1 MRLKKMA
8 LVVAT
13 FVFFA
18 NSATANDVMIDLSV
32 LDEITPSSYSD
43 DSLLFPV
50 LPKQEKPKV
59 KPIITK
65 KAVKKTK
72 PVVKNVN
79 KPKKAIIKTET
90 LPKAES
96 TPSQEEVVVVDVE
109 PVLEKTNAKV
119 YVEPIIA
126 EKNSENVVLQQKE
139 NDSIV
144 DKSAVV
150 QGQNDVSLTDETIKL
165 PENILQTAN
174 SAALVG
180 TSATNDALQAD
191 TQKDTPSEDTS
202 EVSVEN
208 EKIEAEKPQ
217 LLIENTPNTAHA
229 ISNTED
235 NMIVFADDSDVLT
248 DEMKAKIDTI
258 VSGFANERTNKIAI
272 DSYNLDD
279 GIDTF
284 RKKRISL
291 NRAIEI
297 RSYLMQKGFKNFS
310 IRVVNINSDSD
321 NVNAV
326 EIKEI

>member
-18 NSATANDVMIDLSV
+18 NSAIADDVMIDLSV

-43 DSLLFPV
+43 DTLLFPV

-79 KPKKAIIKTET
+79 KPKKDTIKTEI
-90 LPKAES
+90 LPEVES
-96 TPSQEEVVVVDVE
+96 TQSQEEVVVVDVE
-109 PVLEKTNAKV
+109 PTIENLSADAN
-119 YVEPIIA
+119 VEPIIA
-126 EKNSENVVLQQKE
+126 EKNIENSILQKKE
-139 NDSIV
+139 NDNIV

-150 QGQNDVSLTDETIKL
+150 QEQKEAPLNTETAKL
-165 PENILQTAN
+165 QESILQTTNPTA
-174 SAALVG
+174 SIE
-180 TSATNDALQAD
+180 TSELKDTLQSNA
-191 TQKDTPSEDTS
+191 QKDTLSEGTS

-217 LLIENTPNTAHA
+217 LLIENTPTTVNV
-229 ISNTED
+229 ISETKD

-279 GIDTF
+279 GVDTF

-321 NVNAV
+321 NINAV